1 MAFTATKNVP
11 LASTTTGSWPR
22 PAWYNQSLWGRPL
35 DTAMLDPI
43 YREQFSDALAVVVSD
58 QERAGLDIVTCGDYF
73 LDADLAGRSWH
84 HYPLQRWRG
93 VVYDELQ
100 PEGTRSDLLKYPPGT
115 LLNEIYTS
123 WRWPIVNGKIEH
135 NPRNPLEY
143 AKIYRMTQARTRKPV
158 KFGTVSGQVMALFL
172 DSHTPE
178 YRIEDNKQQ
187 MIWDMATAIN
197 RELRELVASGCSVIQ
212 IEEPTIH
219 FIACYYPD
227 ATDTLNFLTE
237 ALNHELEGLENA
249 EIWIHTCWGN
259 PMMQRVFDKTSYAN
273 ALEIYLDRVK
283 CDVLTLEM
291 KDRGLAELELLGG
304 WKGKTRKKL
313 AIGVVSHRTLNAET
327 PEEVASDIR
336 KALQYVN
343 VENLVVTSDCGF
355 GRQGANRLV
364 AFYKSAAAAQ
374 GANIV
379 RREHGLPA
387 TYVPC
392 ADPQLSQDL
401 VPPAFEEVGSSGA
414 RESVASERVAP
425 KLHSRSSGFAPASG
439 DTGRHGLSQAPRFS
453 ALLRGRH

>member
-1 MAFTATKNVP
+1 
-11 LASTTTGSWPR
+11 
-22 PAWYNQSLWGRPL
+22 
-35 DTAMLDPI
+35 
-43 YREQFSDALAVVVSD
+43 
-58 QERAGLDIVTCGDYF
+58 
-73 LDADLAGRSWH
+73 
-84 HYPLQRWRG
+84 LQRWRG

-123 WRWPIVNGKIEH
+123 WRWPIVTGKIGH

-219 FIACYYPD
+219 FIACYHPD
-227 ATDTLNFLTE
+227 ATDTLNFLIE

-291 KDRGLAELELLGG
+291 KDRGLAELELLGR
-304 WKGKTRKKL
+304 WKGKTKKKL

-327 PEEVASDIR
+327 PEGVASDIR

-343 VENLVVTSDCGF
+343 LENLVVTSDCGF

-364 AFYKSAAAAQ
+364 AFYKSAATAQ

-392 ADPQLSQDL
+392 ADPQLTQDL
-401 VPPAFEEVGSSGA
+401 VPPAFEEVGGSGA
-414 RESVASERVAP
+414 GESVAAERVAP
-425 KLHSRSSGFAPASG
+425 KLHNRSSGFAPASG
-439 DTGRHGLSQAPRFS
+439 DTGWHGPSQAPRFS
-453 ALLRGRH
+453 DIFRERH